1 MASGC
6 GCSNSDLHT
15 AVCEDSA
22 GITLPID
29 ASDVLYSSPGPYFP
43 PTVANV
49 KDALDYVN
57 LNPAVVPSMTP
68 QVEGV
73 ALGRTNL
80 TDEVTSI
87 GGHSLTTFA
96 GQIPSG
102 NIDTTTVC
110 GSFNLVDLDQNAT
123 IAQQNVVIG
132 SSLLPNAG
140 PITNF
145 SGNVMIGHAVFSG
158 DAQDVASCNLIGMPT
173 TTYDGLFVGRI
184 VVRNANVLSTA
195 FNSFDPSNIDGI
207 VLIGSTEARDV
218 QSNTVVIGAG
228 DRAVMTGAPGIV
240 LSQGIQ
246 TWDSLSFPHVCGIIG
261 SLPGSPNLD
270 NQCCITHSTLRMENL
285 LTETPTGDAQR
296 LVYYDPS
303 TGRLAPAN
311 PLGNYRRVFSTTQ
324 TTGASGVVTLNL
336 AALGLGLVPNVFAQV
351 RQASGTVFYACKT
364 ISITTALWTGQ
375 VFNSVNVVLA
385 APSMVPSVAGLIVD
399 IAVCY

>member
-1 MASGC
+1 MSTCC
-6 GCSNSDLHT
+6 GSDART
-15 AVCEDSA
+15 AVCEDS
-22 GITLPID
+22 GFSLPID

-43 PTVANV
+43 PTVTTV
-49 KDALDYVN
+49 EEALDYIN

-96 GQIPSG
+96 SQPFSG
-102 NIDTTTVC
+102 NVNSTTVV
-110 GSFNLVDLDQNAT
+110 GSFNLVDLDST
-123 IAQQNVVIG
+123 VTTAQQNTVIG
-132 SSLLPNAG
+132 NSVLFNAG
-140 PITNF
+140 ALTNF
-145 SGNVMIGHAVFSG
+145 SGNTVIGHAVFG
-158 DAQDVASCNLIGMPT
+158 ADAQDVSNNNLIGMPIGV
-173 TTYDGLFVGRI
+173 YDSLFAGR
-184 VVRNANVLSTA
+184 VVARNVNILSTVT
-195 FNSFDPSNIDGI
+195 NSFDPSNIDGVTI
-207 VLIGSTEARDV
+207 VGSTEALDV

-228 DRAVMTGAPGIV
+228 NRAIMTNAPGIV
-240 LSQGIQ
+240 ISEGQQ

-261 SLPGSPNLD
+261 RLPGSPNLD

-296 LVYYDPS
+296 LVYYDPA

-324 TTGASGVVTLNL
+324 TTVASGVVTLNL
-336 AALGLGLVPNVFAQV
+336 APLGLGLVPNVFAQV
-351 RQASGTVFYACKT
+351 RQASGTVFYSCKT
-364 ISITTALWTGQ
+364 ISVTTALWTGQ

-385 APSMVPSVAGLIVD
+385 APSMVPAVAGLIVD